1 MSLFSK
7 KKFCNEILQTTLWS
21 LDFLHFLKSLSQ
33 IINFFFFF
41 EISLSNHSWEFFLI
55 LLFFDRRYFVTD
67 LNSFWM
73 KFEIKNEI
81 LNGLVFGNKNQKMF
95 PMLLRKIWFNIITKI
110 ISDKANYP
118 SSMSASMTTNVV
130 TLVNLNILCK
140 HRII

>member
-33 IINFFFFF
+33 IINFFFF

>member
-33 IINFFFFF
+33 IIIFFFF

>member
-1 MSLFSK
+1 
-7 KKFCNEILQTTLWS
+7 
-21 LDFLHFLKSLSQ
+21 
-33 IINFFFFF
+33 
-41 EISLSNHSWEFFLI
+41 
-55 LLFFDRRYFVTD
+55 
-67 LNSFWM
+67 M

-118 SSMSASMTTNVV
+118 SSMSASMTTNMV